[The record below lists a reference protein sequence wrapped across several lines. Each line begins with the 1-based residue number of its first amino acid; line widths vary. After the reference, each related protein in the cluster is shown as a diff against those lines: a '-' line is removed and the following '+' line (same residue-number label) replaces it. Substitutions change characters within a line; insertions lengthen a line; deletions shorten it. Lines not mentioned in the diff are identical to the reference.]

1 MSKRVSFEEI
11 GGVMATFLAGEGVK
25 KGQMVTIAAGS
36 TVGACVEGGAF
47 CGVALDV
54 AEDGAA
60 SVQVRGFAQVPVS
73 GEGVAPGWTALTADG
88 LGGLKAAGAAAGQGQ
103 ESRAAEE
110 ESRELLVVCV
120 DEDAG
125 TAVVLL

>member
-60 SVQVRGFAQVPVS
+60 SGRGR
-73 GEGVAPGWTALTADG
+73 GRAPGPVRAEGGAPGGTAPTAEG
-88 LGGLKAAGAAAGQGQ
+88 RGGRTAAGAAAGQGQ
-103 ESRAAEE
+103 ESRAAAE